1 MRRYGCSTAR
11 NKNTCDNRLTVRQ
24 VDIEGL
30 VIGALQSRLMEP
42 ALLAEFCGEYTTYLN
57 HLRGEQNASLD
68 AAKAELKKL
77 ARNRENLIE
86 AIKDGVPA
94 AEVKDDLA
102 RIAARRDVLETIVAG
117 TKEEPVLLH
126 PNMAAHYR
134 RQVANLATILNADEN
149 RAEAADLLRSL
160 IDRIVLTPNAE
171 GKLDIDLYGDL
182 GRHSQPRLGP
192 HQTVGRKRPNGS
204 AG

>member
-1 MRRYGCSTAR
+1 
-11 NKNTCDNRLTVRQ
+11 
-24 VDIEGL
+24 
-30 VIGALQSRLMEP
+30 MEP
-42 ALLAEFCGEYTTYLN
+42 ALLAEFCDEYTTYLN

-182 GRHSQPRLGP
+182 AGILSLASAHTKPLGENDPMVQQVKVVAGIGFEPMTFRL
-192 HQTVGRKRPNGS
+192 
-204 AG
+204 